1 MLEELRGHVFV
12 HWIGLRE
19 FQRHGKHGEAIKS
32 HPRSAVRLLQ
42 KSAGR
47 QRFRAVEN
55 ARVIEPEETA
65 GEKIVAFGVFAVHPP
80 GEIEQQLLE
89 CAFKKSAITLPA
101 RTSHLVNA
109 PGGPGVDGRIHITK
123 SKFVSRHLAV
133 RMHVPFAQEKIELLL
148 REVWID
154 FRKWNHV
161 ECEVPCREP
170 GIFPF
175 VRHRDDVAVEKMSPF
190 AVAAEVSL
198 LGWRRLRGISSE
210 PIANRVMIKLF
221 APEQPGIALASNL
234 SRFLIRLRWNDCV
247 VKLLR
252 LFHSL
257 REYAIEI
264 SERLRRRFV
273 FRR

>member
-1 MLEELRGHVFV
+1 MPLNLELIVIKAVFLVPQTGTAERIHRVADADEMLEEFRGHVFV
-12 HWIGLRE
+12 NRIGLCE
-19 FQRHGKHGEAIKS
+19 FQRHGKHREAIES
-32 HPRSAVRLLQ
+32 HPGGSVRLLEE
-42 KSAGR
+42 SASWER
-47 QRFRAVEN
+47 LRTIEN
-55 ARVIEPEETA
+55 ADVIETEETA

-133 RMHVPFAQEKIELLL
+133 RVHVPFAQEKIELLL
-148 REVWID
+148 REVRID

-161 ECEVPCREP
+161 ESEVPCREP

-198 LGWRRLRGISSE
+198 
-210 PIANRVMIKLF
+210 
-221 APEQPGIALASNL
+221 
-234 SRFLIRLRWNDCV
+234 
-247 VKLLR
+247 
-252 LFHSL
+252 
-257 REYAIEI
+257 
-264 SERLRRRFV
+264 RRR
-273 FRR
+273 

>member
-1 MLEELRGHVFV
+1 
-12 HWIGLRE
+12 
-19 FQRHGKHGEAIKS
+19 GEAIKS

-47 QRFRAVEN
+47 QRFGAVEN
-55 ARVIEPEETA
+55 ADVIEPEKTA
-65 GEKIVAFGVFAVHPP
+65 REKIVAFVVFAVHPP
-80 GEIEQQLLE
+80 GEVEQQLLE

-109 PGGPGVDGRIHITK
+109 PGRPGVDGRIHITK

-133 RMHVPFAQEKIELLL
+133 RVHVPFAQEKIELLL
-148 REVWID
+148 REVRID

-161 ECEVPCREP
+161 ESEVPCREP

-198 LGWRRLRGISSE
+198 RRWRRLRGIASE
-210 PIANRVMIKLF
+210 PVANDI
-221 APEQPGIALASNL
+221 I
-234 SRFLIRLRWNDCV
+234 
-247 VKLLR
+247 VKLLAPKQ
-252 LFHSL
+252 SGV
-257 REYAIEI
+257 
-264 SERLRRRFV
+264 S
-273 FRR
+273 

>member
-1 MLEELRGHVFV
+1 MLEELRGHVFI

-32 HPRSAVRLLQ
+32 HPRSTVRLLQ

-55 ARVIEPEETA
+55 ADVIEPEETA

-80 GEIEQQLLE
+80 GEVEQQLLE

-133 RMHVPFAQEKIELLL
+133 RVHVPFAQEKIELPL
-148 REVWID
+148 REMRID
-154 FRKWNHV
+154 FRKRNHV
-161 ECEVPCREP
+161 ESEIPCCEP

-198 LGWRRLRGISSE
+198 WRRLGLRGIASE
-210 PIANRVMIKLF
+210 PVANDI
-221 APEQPGIALASNL
+221 I
-234 SRFLIRLRWNDCV
+234 
-247 VKLLR
+247 VKLLAPKQSGV
-252 LFHSL
+252 SL
-257 REYAIEI
+257 ARN
-264 SERLRRRFV
+264 L
-273 FRR
+273 